1 LLIQAFIGE
10 AIMSD
15 PVQISCV
22 LGIDIAKK
30 TFQCALLKDSKYK
43 HKSFA
48 NNPKGYTALS
58 HWLKNQGTEDILHA
72 CLEATGVYGE
82 ALACYLTDAGFT
94 VSIVNP
100 AKIKGF
106 AQCQLQRLKTDKA
119 DAKLIAQYCAAMRPK
134 PWNPTP
140 EPVRHLQALV
150 KRLEQLGSAL
160 NQEQNR
166 LDVASSVVQPSIQKM
181 IDLLKQ
187 QIKDIQQQVQSH
199 INQHPKLKQRAEL
212 LDSIPGIGPATRA
225 QILAFL
231 GEPDR
236 FESVKQCVAFVG
248 LNPKPYT
255 SGTSVNARTRISKTG
270 SSALRR
276 AFYMPAIV
284 AMKHNPVL
292 QAFAIRLQQA
302 GKKGKVIVCAV
313 MRKLVHIIYGVLK
326 SNQPFDANHKKF
338 A

>member
-1 LLIQAFIGE
+1 
-10 AIMSD
+10 MPN
-15 PVQISCV
+15 PVKTSCI

-30 TFQCALLKDSKYK
+30 TFQCALLKDGTYK
-43 HKSFA
+43 HKSFV

-58 HWLKNQGTEDILHA
+58 HWLESQGTGDTLHA
-72 CLEATGVYGE
+72 CLESTGVYGE
-82 ALACYLTDAGFT
+82 ALACYLADAGFT
-94 VSIVNP
+94 VSLVNP

-119 DAKLIAQYCAAMRPK
+119 DAKLIAQYCAAMQPK
-134 PWNPTP
+134 PWQPIP
-140 EPVRHLQALV
+140 AHVRHLQALV
-150 KRLEQLGSAL
+150 RRLEQLGGAL

-166 LDVASSVVQPSIQKM
+166 LEVASAIVQPSIQKM
-181 IDLLKQ
+181 IDLLAQ
-187 QIKDIQQQVQSH
+187 QIKDIQAQIQSH
-199 INQHPKLKQRAEL
+199 INQHPDLKQRAQL

-231 GEPDR
+231 GAPNQ
-236 FESVKQCVAFVG
+236 FETAKQCVAFIG

-284 AMKHNPVL
+284 AMKYNPVL
-292 QAFAIRLQQA
+292 QAFALRLKQA
-302 GKKGKVIVCAV
+302 GKKGKVVVCAV
-313 MRKLVHIIYGVLK
+313 MRKLVHIVYGVLK
-326 SNQPFDANHKKF
+326 SNQPFNANYKIL

>member
-1 LLIQAFIGE
+1 
-10 AIMSD
+10 MSN
-15 PVQISCV
+15 PIQISCI

-30 TFQCALLKDSKYK
+30 TFQCALLKGNKFK
-43 HKSFA
+43 HKAFS
-48 NNPKGYTALS
+48 NNPKGHAALS
-58 HWLKNQGTEDILHA
+58 QWLGKQGATPAHA
-72 CLEATGVYGE
+72 CLEATGTYGE
-82 ALACYLTDAGFT
+82 ELACYLADAGFT

-106 AQCQLQRLKTDKA
+106 SQCQLQRLKTDKA
-119 DAKLIAQYCAAMRPK
+119 DAKLIAQYCAAMQPK
-134 PWNPTP
+134 PWKPTSAHI
-140 EPVRHLQALV
+140 RHLQALV
-150 KRLEQLGSAL
+150 KRLDQLSGTL

-166 LDVASSVVQPSIQKM
+166 LEVASIVVQPSIHSM
-181 IDLLKQ
+181 INMIEQ
-187 QIKDIQQQVQSH
+187 QIKDVQKQIGSH
-199 INQHPKLKQRAEL
+199 INQHPDLKQRAEL
-212 LDSIPGIGPATRA
+212 LDSIPGVGPATRA
-225 QILAFL
+225 QVLAFL

-236 FESVKQCVAFVG
+236 FESAKQCVAFIG

-276 AFYMPAIV
+276 AFYMPAVV

-292 QAFAIRLQQA
+292 RDFALRLKQA
-302 GKKGKVIVCAV
+302 GKKGKVIVCAI

-326 SNQPFDANHKKF
+326 SGQTFDANHKIY